1 MSRTRALRLIA
12 GYGAIASA
20 LPYLALKI
28 VWLSGG
34 SLGATDPTL
43 MRDTSM
49 IALNLATA
57 GMDLVGVAL
66 ALAFTH
72 QWGQRIP
79 AWLLLP
85 PMWVAT
91 GLLAR
96 FIIGVPIVVAAGALA
111 PASVPRAVAGPVQP
125 WVYAVVYTEFA
136 GMGIGLIAAFVLY
149 AKARWAGTL
158 DAPAAGAPLG
168 ATHELQ
174 VVLANT
180 TVIGAI
186 ALTVAALAATADAVA
201 RRALVGTALNGIDVG
216 MTMAAAG
223 VLMMVHRIGNTPL
236 FWPLAMAWTGA
247 GSLFSWG
254 LWQSINVMGR
264 TALMRGAEAPPLVN
278 LVGLLRLITG
288 LVMGLLIVF
297 LLAERTT
304 HRR

>member
-149 AKARWAGTL
+149 AKARWAGML
-158 DAPAAGAPLG
+158 GAPGAVAPPG

-180 TVIGAI
+180 TAIAAI
-186 ALTVAALAATADAVA
+186 ALTVAAL
-201 RRALVGTALNGIDVG
+201 
-216 MTMAAAG
+216 
-223 VLMMVHRIGNTPL
+223 
-236 FWPLAMAWTGA
+236 
-247 GSLFSWG
+247 
-254 LWQSINVMGR
+254 
-264 TALMRGAEAPPLVN
+264 
-278 LVGLLRLITG
+278 
-288 LVMGLLIVF
+288 
-297 LLAERTT
+297 
-304 HRR
+304 